1 MIEFFKIIFTMDYS
15 HQVNFKKRKVR
26 KRDYDGFNFS
36 DSATL
41 LFATALL
48 TPFGESMKMYL
59 LGMPADLDI
68 SNFIYIVSGFI
79 LGLIVILLGLLQW
92 ESKMTQ
98 ADIQFLISAVL
109 FVAGAFAVCLFE
121 PFLDYLENKK
131 NRENA

>member
-1 MIEFFKIIFTMDYS
+1 MIKFFKIIFTMDYS
-15 HQVNFKKRKVR
+15 HQINFKKRKVR

-59 LGMPADLDI
+59 LGMPADLDM

-79 LGLIVILLGLLQW
+79 LGLIVILLR
-92 ESKMTQ
+92 
-98 ADIQFLISAVL
+98 
-109 FVAGAFAVCLFE
+109 VC
-121 PFLDYLENKK
+121 YNG
-131 NRENA
+131 RVR